1 MRSLKTWADKSE
13 FTYIGSV
20 KEGTEIKYGNGNTAK
35 VSAEQYAKLIRF
47 FSGNVVDIGTSRDT
61 APKGSLGEWLQ
72 ENVTKTAIAPYVGPI
87 LINEGYGEKIGKSQ
101 IRIKP
106 L

>member
-47 FSGNVVDIGTSRDT
+47 FSGERC
-61 APKGSLGEWLQ
+61 
-72 ENVTKTAIAPYVGPI
+72 
-87 LINEGYGEKIGKSQ
+87 
-101 IRIKP
+101 
-106 L
+106 